1 MAGVSSLRTLRTLL
15 ASKLLPEAPYLDV
28 ARQYPFG
35 ASRHF
40 LGLLDQVNGPLWRQV
55 VPDPRELQDTDGW
68 DDPLAEDVLSPVPHL
83 VHRYPDRV
91 LWLVSH
97 ECAMLCRFCTRKRR
111 WRNQQPMTADEL
123 RADLDYIKG
132 HREVRD
138 VLLSGGD
145 PLMLPLAR
153 LAVLLSS
160 LRKIPHVEIIRIG
173 TRVPVAA
180 PRRVTRSLVQLLARH
195 HPLYVNIH
203 FNHPDEITS
212 ETAKACARLAN
223 AGIPLGSQTVLL
235 KDVNDD
241 DAVLGELFKGLL
253 RLRVR
258 PYYLLQ
264 MDLARSTA
272 HFRTPIS
279 TGLRIIR
286 ALRNHVSGLAVPQLV
301 VDLPGGHGKVPLVPR
316 YIERVEADRLQLTDF
331 RGQSC
336 EYPLLPGEAEELS
349 AWLAGYQPHRE
360 DAHLTPVG
368 VAIGDRA
375 RNLLS

>member
-1 MAGVSSLRTLRTLL
+1 LKEGSFHNMAGVSSLRKLRTLL
-15 ASKLLPEAPYLDV
+15 ASKSLPEAPYLDV

-35 ASRHF
+35 VSRHF
-40 LGLLDQVNGPLWRQV
+40 LGLLNQVEGPLWRQV
-55 VPDPRELQDTDGW
+55 VPDPRELQDTGGW

-123 RADLDYIKG
+123 RAGLDYIRG

-145 PLMLPLAR
+145 PLMLPLER
-153 LAVLLSS
+153 LAELLSS

-180 PRRVTRSLVQLLARH
+180 PRRITRSLVQLLARH

-264 MDLARSTA
+264 MDLVRSTA

-301 VDLPGGHGKVPLVPR
+301 LDLPGGHGKIPLVPR
-316 YIERVEADRLQLTDF
+316 YIERVEADRLQFTDF
-331 RGQSC
+331 RSRSC
-336 EYPLLPGEAEELS
+336 EYPLLAGEAEELS
-349 AWLAGYQPHRE
+349 VWLAGYQ
-360 DAHLTPVG
+360 A
-368 VAIGDRA
+368 
-375 RNLLS
+375 